1 MENEIE
7 EELQD
12 IYKFNIDVKL
22 LDEENNIYVITYN
35 YVNYTMYYY
44 NETLTFDA
52 NIREICS
59 RIERDI
65 ILKLRK

>member
-12 IYKFNIDVKL
+12 IYKFNIGVKL

-35 YVNYTMYYY
+35 YVNYIMYNY

-59 RIERDI
+59 RIERAI